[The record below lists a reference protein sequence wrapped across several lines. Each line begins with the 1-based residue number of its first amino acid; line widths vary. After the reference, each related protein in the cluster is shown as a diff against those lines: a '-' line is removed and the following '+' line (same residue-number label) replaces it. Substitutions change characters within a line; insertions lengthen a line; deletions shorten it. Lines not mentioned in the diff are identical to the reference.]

1 MKKIFSTMTLLGALC
16 GTASAAPYYTAVPQS
31 GDLTPYDMQ
40 PVYSIDALYSIDAG
54 DTDLDMWGVRGSFNL
69 YNSGEA
75 TFRHQFSLNVDA
87 KWGDLDEYAPG
98 ASADVFMLPVTVGYD
113 LNIELADDVMFYVG
127 GKAGYSWGH
136 IDSRF
141 GNLDGNAFTW
151 SVGAGLKV
159 QCSDDVYVKAGYE
172 FSRSYFRGDMRDIY
186 GAHTIIV
193 GVGVTF

>member
-40 PVYSIDALYSIDAG
+40 PVYSIDALYSIGAG
-54 DTDLDMWGVRGSFNL
+54 DSDLDMWGVRGSFNL

-87 KWGDLDEYAPG
+87 KWGELDGSGPDT
-98 ASADVFMLPVTVGYD
+98 DVFMLPVTAGYD
-113 LNIELADDVMFYVG
+113 LNIELADDVMFYIG
-127 GKAGYSWGH
+127 AKAGYSWVD
-136 IDSRF
+136 IDSHH
-141 GNLDGNAFTW
+141 GNSSDGGFTW
-151 SVGAGLKV
+151 AVGAGIKV

-172 FSRSYFRGDMRDIY
+172 FGRSYYDGKVNDIY
-186 GAHTIIV
+186 GAHTFTL